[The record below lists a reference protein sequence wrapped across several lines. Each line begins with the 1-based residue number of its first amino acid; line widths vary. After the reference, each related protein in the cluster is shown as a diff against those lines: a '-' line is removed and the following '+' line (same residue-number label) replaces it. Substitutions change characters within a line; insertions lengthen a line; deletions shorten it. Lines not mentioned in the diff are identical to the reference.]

1 MLNTVCL
8 LGSAAGRNA
17 GDAALISG
25 IMEAIDLR
33 LQRQL
38 LYRIPTL
45 FPSFVEEAYRHN
57 RVEAVNVMPWTGS
70 LKLFGWPTYKA
81 VTQSDLSLVFDAV
94 LFP

>member
-1 MLNTVCL
+1 MLNSVCL

-33 LQRQL
+33 LQRKL

-45 FPSFVEEAYRHN
+45 FPRFVEETYRHN

-70 LKLFGWPTYKA
+70 LKLLGLA
-81 VTQSDLSLVFDAV
+81 DLQGRHRIRSLAG
-94 LFP
+94 LRCGAL